1 MQTSLFIFQLQNISN
16 NNYLKWSV
24 DRTFQSK
31 KGKKETFLLSKI
43 AKAKPQP
50 EVPAQIERHVKPI
63 ESFMKNPKFSKGKL
77 QKISARDV
85 RCLKVTFRKNPGATS

>member
-1 MQTSLFIFQLQNISN
+1 M
-16 NNYLKWSV
+16 

-77 QKISARDV
+77 
-85 RCLKVTFRKNPGATS
+85 